1 MTRLRFTTARQV
13 FEAFPPA
20 LDDIEAEPS
29 DIEPVGFLKGLLD
42 GQTPEDAIGFCA
54 YMLPR
59 REAVW
64 WACQCI
70 RAGGAKLEKADTELL
85 EIAEAWVNEPEEERR
100 LAANQAGMAA
110 VKKGPA
116 AWAALAAAWSGGS
129 LTPEPQQPVPP
140 PPYLTAQAVRAAVLT
155 TLASAEPA
163 KRRDQLRAN
172 VQAALKLIE

>member
-20 LDDIEAEPS
+20 LEDIEAEPS
-29 DIEPVGFLKGLLD
+29 DVEPVGFLKGLLD
-42 GQTPEDAIGFCA
+42 GKTPEDAIGFCA

-70 RAGGAKLEKADTELL
+70 RAGGAELAKSDTELL
-85 EIAEAWVNEPEEERR
+85 EIAEAWVSEPEEEKR
-100 LAANQAGMAA
+100 LAAHAAGMAA
-110 VKKGPA
+110 VNKGPA

-129 LTPEPQQPVPP
+129 MTLEPQQPVPP
-140 PPYLTAQAVRAAVLT
+140 PSYLTAQAVRAAVLT

-172 VQAALKLIE
+172 VQAAIKLIE